1 VADRYWVG
9 GTGSW
14 DATTTNWS
22 ATSGGA
28 SGASVPTLDDDVI
41 FNTLSNA
48 TAYVVTLTTAPICRS
63 VSVAGPAVG
72 NVTIAGSAA
81 WSIYGSMTLAAT
93 GVTWTNTSNINFRA
107 TTTGWTI
114 TTNGVSLSNGIIFNG
129 AGGGWTLGSALT
141 NTSASG
147 ATLTQGAFATAN
159 FNVTVTGGFAS
170 TGALT
175 RSITLGSSA
184 ISFGSWNALGAT
196 NLTLNANT
204 STITITGAAGTFNGG
219 GLTYYNVTKTSSAA
233 AALQIGDAN
242 NTFNAVSVT
251 NTSGYG
257 TLLFTGNQT
266 IGTLTANGN
275 ALIAPNRIIS
285 SVIGTQVTL
294 TVASFVTNGFINFR
308 DINFAGAALPITV
321 STGGDLGNNSN
332 ITLATPK
339 TIYWSLAAGGNWTA
353 TAWATTS
360 GGAPATANFPLA
372 QDTIII
378 ENTGLNSGAT
388 ITMNLGSFIGN
399 MSMSTRTLPMTW
411 AIGTQAVQNY
421 GNLTLSSAVTITA
434 TTGSLSFLGFNKTQT
449 ITSAGVSFASSLT
462 VNSPTLTVALAGA
475 LTTTATSTL
484 TSGTLNINGQ
494 TLTTNLFASA
504 GAIVRL
510 IAFSG
515 GTMAVLGATF
525 TASGTNLTTSG
536 SGTISMT
543 SASSKTFAGG
553 GFSYPTL
560 NQGGA
565 GALVITGAN
574 TFANMTN
581 TVQPCTITF
590 PASTTTT
597 VSNFNVNGTAGNL
610 VTLNSSAPGTQA
622 ILSRTSASV
631 VSVNYLN
638 IQDSNATPPFT
649 WYAGT
654 TSTDVSNNTGWGFSA
669 PVDRYIS
676 IYTRRKN
683 KRLIYMDL

>member
-28 SGASVPTLDDDVI
+28 GGASVPTLDDDVI

>member
-1 VADRYWVG
+1 MADRYWVG